1 MMNSITSI
9 DTNVLILLWVQDPAW
24 NQRASSAIQAA
35 SRRGRLCVCGPVFS
49 ELMGLPG
56 RDSEQLQRLLEAS
69 GIQIEWEMD
78 EAVWQAA
85 GLAYQGYVQ
94 RRKASGGGLPR
105 RILTDLL
112 IGAHASVRGY
122 SLLSMDQDIY
132 SAGFP
137 ELRMVFA

>member
-1 MMNSITSI
+1 MMSLITSI

-35 SRRGRLCVCGPVFS
+35 SRLGRLCICGAVFG
-49 ELMGLPG
+49 ELMSLPG
-56 RDSEQLQRLLEAS
+56 RDAPQLERLLQAS
-69 GIQIEWEMD
+69 GIEVDWNFD
-78 EAVWQAA
+78 ESIWRAA
-85 GLAYQGYVQ
+85 GLAHQGYVK

-122 SLLSMDQDIY
+122 SLLTMDQDIY
-132 SAGFP
+132 ARAFP
-137 ELRMVFA
+137 DLVIVTA